1 MQILLYRALIDR
13 AGADCLVTDARA
25 VGFDNDDDGACLYL
39 QGRDGRRW
47 RERGQVVVG
56 ADGIH
61 SALRQQMYPDEGA
74 PIWGGA
80 VMWRGT
86 TLARPFLSGASMV
99 LMGHATQR
107 FVAYPISPTAADSG
121 LATVNWIAE
130 LRYRPDDHW
139 NKEDWNRQADSDTF
153 LPAFEAW
160 RFDWLDVPA
169 LLRGADR
176 IFEYPMVDRD
186 PVDQWTEG
194 AVTLIG
200 DAAHPTYP
208 VGSNGA
214 SQAIVDGRVLA
225 AKFLANGV
233 GSAALAAFEAEVRP
247 ATTKVTLANRGNG
260 PDAIMQTVE
269 ERCGGDF
276 ARIEDVIPAAEL
288 AAHAEKYKAIA
299 GFGIAA

>member
-1 MQILLYRALIDR
+1 MDRRVALS
-13 AGADCLVTDARA
+13 T
-25 VGFDNDDDGACLYL
+25 
-39 QGRDGRRW
+39 
-47 RERGQVVVG
+47 
-56 ADGIH
+56 
-61 SALRQQMYPDEGA
+61 
-74 PIWGGA
+74 
-80 VMWRGT
+80 
-86 TLARPFLSGASMV
+86 
-99 LMGHATQR
+99 
-107 FVAYPISPTAADSG
+107 
-121 LATVNWIAE
+121 
-130 LRYRPDDHW
+130 DDHW

-169 LLRGADR
+169 LVRGADR

-225 AKFLANGV
+225 AKFLAHGV
-233 GSAALAAFEAEVRP
+233 GSTALAAFEAEARP

-260 PDAIMQTVE
+260 PDAIMQTKSE

-276 ARIEDVIPAAEL
+276 ERIEEVIPAAEL

-299 GFGIAA
+299 GSRIAALNARPPLLPSFSWVVSLVEPADQTLRPSSTARWLI